1 MEFTYARGPV
11 KAAGRDVVFVG
22 MPETNAIGGIDAKI
36 AVIAPAAVGVGLATR
51 AGEHYGFSLSQV
63 I

>member
-1 MEFTYARGPV
+1 
-11 KAAGRDVVFVG
+11 

-36 AVIAPAAVGVGLATR
+36 AVIAPAAIGVGLAAG